1 MAGDVC
7 WVGLDDRALLR
18 VEGPDARDLLQG
30 LVSNDLGRLA
40 PGRALYAALLTPQGK
55 YLFDFVLLDDGRGA
69 VLVDVERAR
78 AAELRQRLLM
88 YRLRA
93 KTAIEDAPADLAVAV
108 VFGQEAAERLGLPAE
123 TGSARAGGEADGATV
138 AAVDPRLAD
147 LGCRAVLP
155 RAGLAAFA
163 SRHGLRPATAED
175 YDLHRLRLGVPDG
188 SRDLVP
194 QRSTLLESGFEE
206 LRGVSFE
213 KGCFVGQ
220 ELTARM
226 KYRGLVKKRL
236 FPVRAEG
243 PLPAP
248 GTSVLVSGGEAPE
261 AGEMR
266 SGLRDRGLALLR
278 LEPALASAR
287 GGQELRAGE
296 TRLFAEV
303 PTGRRLS
310 VLAGGIV

>member
-1 MAGDVC
+1 MAGDVG

-93 KTAIEDAPADLAVAV
+93 KAEIEDAPADLAVVA
-108 VFGQEAAERLGLPAE
+108 VFGEGAAERLGLPAE
-123 TGSARAGGEADGATV
+123 AGSARAGGEPGVTV
-138 AAVDPRLAD
+138 LVVVDPRLAD

-155 RAGLAAFA
+155 RAGLAAFT

-194 QRSTLLESGFEE
+194 QRSTLLESGA
-206 LRGVSFE
+206 GA
-213 KGCFVGQ
+213 
-220 ELTARM
+220 ARQ
-226 KYRGLVKKRL
+226 
-236 FPVRAEG
+236 A
-243 PLPAP
+243 
-248 GTSVLVSGGEAPE
+248 
-261 AGEMR
+261 
-266 SGLRDRGLALLR
+266 
-278 LEPALASAR
+278 
-287 GGQELRAGE
+287 LRAADQRHARRPAELLGHD
-296 TRLFAEV
+296 LQDVPAEV
-303 PTGRRLS
+303 GRGRPLHTGGTRQPRQPHHGAT
-310 VLAGGIV
+310 VGIDPVGRSHGVY